1 MPRAFSVVL
10 ADDPVSSGRRLLAG
24 LTRFDLEPIIA
35 HAVSAADAMAL
46 LGIAPCDL
54 LVVGALHPDHLA
66 ERLLERVGHDGAA
79 PPLIVVVPGDTPTNA
94 DEVLQALRGGAWD
107 YLGAEDVTRFAATVE
122 RALDNARRRRGLGED
137 DDEQQ
142 ARRARDQIRLQG
154 MQKMEAVGR
163 LAGGIAH
170 DFNNIVQAIG
180 GYSELLQ
187 ESLAGDDPRRATVDE
202 ILRAG
207 DRAAALTRQLLAFSR
222 QQVMQ
227 PRVLDMNEVVQ
238 TVESLLRRLIGE
250 DVTLV
255 ARLSPELW
263 SVRADPMQLEQV
275 LMNLVVNARDA
286 MPSGGT
292 ITIDTENASLDPS
305 AGTEAFSVTRGPYVR
320 LSVTDT
326 GHGMPADVRA
336 RAFEPFFTTKELSRG
351 TGLGL
356 STVYGIVKQT
366 GGYIW
371 VDSEVG
377 QGTCIRIYLPRDKGA
392 PVRLEARPAA
402 RGEVRRGSET
412 LLVVEDEEGVREL
425 MQAWLES
432 HGYRVLTAGNG
443 VEALEACEAFDGT
456 IDLVVADMV
465 MPAMGGP
472 ALARRLKPLRPGPPG
487 DVHLGLRGRLARRS
501 RRARRADAVPA
512 EAVRAERAGRH
523 GPRRP
528 GPPAR
533 CRRLNRIARAGRTRR
548 IAVAA
553 SRQGATPLKRVE

>member
-24 LTRFDLEPIIA
+24 LTRFDLEPIVA

-46 LGIAPCDL
+46 LGVAPCDL

-66 ERLLERVGHDGAA
+66 ERLLERVGHDAAA
-79 PPLIVVVPGDTPTNA
+79 PPLVVVVPGDTPTNA
-94 DEVLQALRGGAWD
+94 DEVLRALRGGAWD
-107 YLGAEDVTRFAATVE
+107 YVGAEDVTRFAAVVE
-122 RALDNARRRRGLGED
+122 RALDRVTTLRAILPADAGELH
-137 DDEQQ
+137 

-187 ESLAGDDPRRATVDE
+187 ESLSEDDPRRETVDE

-227 PRVLDMNEVVQ
+227 PRVLDLNEVVG

-286 MPSGGT
+286 MPSGGS
-292 ITIDTENASLDPS
+292 ITIETDNASLDPS
-305 AGTEAFSVTRGPYVR
+305 SGTDAFSVTRGPYVR

-326 GHGMPADVRA
+326 GQGMPPDVRA
-336 RAFEPFFTTKELSRG
+336 RAFEPFFTTKELGRG

-371 VDSEVG
+371 IDSELG
-377 QGTCIRIYLPRDKGA
+377 QGTCIRIYLPRDKA
-392 PVRLEARPAA
+392 TPVRLEERPAA
-402 RGEVRRGSET
+402 RTGVTRGSET

-443 VEALEACEAFDGT
+443 VEALHTCEAFEGP

-472 ALARRLKPLRPGPPG
+472 ALARKLKPVRPGLKVMFMSGYADATPG
-487 DVHLGLRGRLARRS
+487 DRDVLDEPTLFLQKPFALSVLVDKVR
-501 RRARRADAVPA
+501 
-512 EAVRAERAGRH
+512 EALDQPRVVR
-523 GPRRP
+523 
-528 GPPAR
+528 
-533 CRRLNRIARAGRTRR
+533 
-548 IAVAA
+548 
-553 SRQGATPLKRVE
+553 

>member
-1 MPRAFSVVL
+1 
-10 ADDPVSSGRRLLAG
+10 
-24 LTRFDLEPIIA
+24 
-35 HAVSAADAMAL
+35 
-46 LGIAPCDL
+46 
-54 LVVGALHPDHLA
+54 
-66 ERLLERVGHDGAA
+66 
-79 PPLIVVVPGDTPTNA
+79 
-94 DEVLQALRGGAWD
+94 
-107 YLGAEDVTRFAATVE
+107 
-122 RALDNARRRRGLGED
+122 
-137 DDEQQ
+137 
-142 ARRARDQIRLQG
+142 
-154 MQKMEAVGR
+154 MEAVGR

-187 ESLAGDDPRRATVDE
+187 ESLSAEDPRRETVDE

-227 PRVLDMNEVVQ
+227 PRVLDLNEVVG

-250 DVTLV
+250 DVTLA

-286 MPSGGT
+286 MPSGGS
-292 ITIDTENASLDPS
+292 ITIETDNASLDPS
-305 AGTEAFSVTRGPYVR
+305 SGTDAFSVTRGPYVC

-326 GHGMPADVRA
+326 GQGMPPDVRA
-336 RAFEPFFTTKELSRG
+336 RAFEPFFTTKELGRG

-371 VDSEVG
+371 IDSEMG
-377 QGTCIRIYLPRDKGA
+377 QGTRIRIYLPRDNAA
-392 PVRLEARPAA
+392 PVRLEQRPAA
-402 RGEVRRGSET
+402 RTGVQRGSET

-443 VEALEACEAFDGT
+443 VEALDACEAFDGP

-472 ALARRLKPLRPGPPG
+472 ALARKLKPLRPGLKVMFMSGYADATPG
-487 DVHLGLRGRLARRS
+487 DRDVLDEPTLFLQKPFALSVLVDKVR
-501 RRARRADAVPA
+501 
-512 EAVRAERAGRH
+512 EALDQ
-523 GPRRP
+523 PR
-528 GPPAR
+528 
-533 CRRLNRIARAGRTRR
+533 
-548 IAVAA
+548 VV
-553 SRQGATPLKRVE
+553 S

>member
-24 LTRFDLEPIIA
+24 LSRFDLEPIVA

-46 LGIAPCDL
+46 LGVAPCDL

-66 ERLLERVGHDGAA
+66 DRLLERVGHDAAA
-79 PPLIVVVPGDTPTNA
+79 PPLVVVVPGDTPTNA
-94 DEVLQALRGGAWD
+94 DEVLLALRGGAWD
-107 YLGAEDVTRFAATVE
+107 YLGADDVTRFAATVE
-122 RALDNARRRRGLGED
+122 RALDRASSRRDGGED
-137 DDEQQ
+137 AGKRQEL
-142 ARRARDQIRLQG
+142 RARDQIRLQG

-187 ESLAGDDPRRATVDE
+187 ESLALEDPRRDTVDE

-227 PRVLDMNEVVQ
+227 PRVLDLNEVVAI
-238 TVESLLRRLIGE
+238 VESLLRRLIGE
-250 DVTLV
+250 DVTLK

-286 MPSGGT
+286 MPTGGT
-292 ITIDTENASLDPS
+292 ITIETENASLDPS

-326 GHGMPADVRA
+326 GHGMAPEVRA
-336 RAFEPFFTTKELSRG
+336 RAFEPFFTTKELGRG

-377 QGTCIRIYLPRDKGA
+377 QGTCIRIYLPRDTA
-392 PVRLEARPAA
+392 TPVRLEQRPPART
-402 RGEVRRGSET
+402 GVRRGSET

-443 VEALEACEAFDGT
+443 VEALETCRAYDGA

-472 ALARRLKPLRPGPPG
+472 ALARKLKPVRPGLRVMFISGYADATPG
-487 DVHLGLRGRLARRS
+487 DRDVLDEPTLFLQKPFALSALVATVR
-501 RRARRADAVPA
+501 
-512 EAVRAERAGRH
+512 EALDR
-523 GPRRP
+523 PR
-528 GPPAR
+528 
-533 CRRLNRIARAGRTRR
+533 
-548 IAVAA
+548 VA
-553 SRQGATPLKRVE
+553 S

>member
-46 LGIAPCDL
+46 LGVAPCDL

-66 ERLLERVGHDGAA
+66 ARLLERVGHDGAA
-79 PPLIVVVPGDTPTNA
+79 PPLVVVVPGDTPSNA
-94 DEVLQALRGGAWD
+94 VEVLDALRRGAWD
-107 YLGAEDVTRFAATVE
+107 YVGAEDVTRFAATVE
-122 RALDNARRRRGLGED
+122 RALDRAVSRRVLVED
-137 DDEQQ
+137 DGEQQ

-187 ESLAGDDPRRATVDE
+187 ESLAPEDPRRDTVHE

-227 PRVLDMNEVVQ
+227 PRVLDLNEVVG

-255 ARLSPELW
+255 ARLSSELW

-292 ITIDTENASLDPS
+292 VTIETENASLDPS

-326 GHGMPADVRA
+326 GQGMTPDVRA
-336 RAFEPFFTTKELSRG
+336 RAFEPFFTTKELGRG

-371 VDSEVG
+371 VDSTVG
-377 QGTCIRIYLPRDKGA
+377 KGTRVRIYLPRDKAA
-392 PVRLEARPAA
+392 PVRLEERPAA
-402 RGEVRRGSET
+402 RTGVRRGSET

-432 HGYRVLTAGNG
+432 HGYHVLTAGNG
-443 VEALEACEAFDGT
+443 VEALDTCQAFAGQ

-472 ALARRLKPLRPGPPG
+472 ALARKLKPVRPGTKVMFMSGYADATPG
-487 DVHLGLRGRLARRS
+487 DRDVLDEPTLFLQKPFALSVLVDKVR
-501 RRARRADAVPA
+501 
-512 EAVRAERAGRH
+512 EALDQPRVAG
-523 GPRRP
+523 
-528 GPPAR
+528 
-533 CRRLNRIARAGRTRR
+533 
-548 IAVAA
+548 
-553 SRQGATPLKRVE
+553 

>member
-10 ADDPVSSGRRLLAG
+10 ADDPVSSGQRLLAS
-24 LTRFDLEPIIA
+24 LAQFDLEPMVA

-46 LGIAPCDL
+46 LGVAPCDL
-54 LVVGALHPDHLA
+54 LVVGAHQPDHLA
-66 ERLLERVGHDGAA
+66 DRLLERVGHDGAA
-79 PPLIVVVPGDTPTNA
+79 PPLVLVVPGPTPTNDA
-94 DEVLQALRGGAWD
+94 EVLRTLRGGAWD
-107 YLGAEDVTRFAATVE
+107 YIGSDDVTRFAATVE
-122 RALDNARRRRGLGED
+122 RVLDHRLSVRLLDDAAESPLRARRE
-137 DDEQQ
+137 
-142 ARRARDQIRLQG
+142 RDQLRLQG

-187 ESLAGDDPRRATVDE
+187 DSLAADDPRRGTVDE

-227 PRVLDMNEVVQ
+227 PRVLDLNEVVA
-238 TVESLLRRLIGE
+238 TVESLLVRLIGE
-250 DVTLV
+250 DVTLT

-286 MPSGGT
+286 MPAGGSVT
-292 ITIDTENASLDPS
+292 IETENTTLDPS
-305 AGTEAFSVTRGPYVR
+305 AGTDAFSVTRGPYVL

-326 GHGMPADVRA
+326 GQGMAPDVRA
-336 RAFEPFFTTKELSRG
+336 RAFEPFFTTKELGRG

-371 VDSEVG
+371 VDSEPG
-377 QGTCIRIYLPRDKGA
+377 RGTRVRIYLPRDAAA
-392 PVRLEARPAA
+392 PVRLVDHRQPAR
-402 RGEVRRGSET
+402 RDVRRGHET
-412 LLVVEDEEGVREL
+412 VMVVEDEDGVREL

-443 VEALEACEAFDGT
+443 VEALQTSADFDGP

-472 ALARRLKPLRPGPPG
+472 ALVRKLKPLRPELKVMFMSGYADATPG
-487 DVHLGLRGRLARRS
+487 DRDVLDEPTMFLQKPFALALLVDKVRE
-501 RRARRADAVPA
+501 ALDAAPA
-512 EAVRAERAGRH
+512 STH
-523 GPRRP
+523 
-528 GPPAR
+528 
-533 CRRLNRIARAGRTRR
+533 
-548 IAVAA
+548 A
-553 SRQGATPLKRVE
+553 S

>member
-24 LTRFDLEPIIA
+24 LSRFDLEPVIA

-46 LGIAPCDL
+46 LGVAPCDL

-66 ERLLERVGHDGAA
+66 DRLLERVGHDGAA
-79 PPLIVVVPGDTPTNA
+79 PPLVVVVPGDTPTNA
-94 DEVLQALRGGAWD
+94 IEVLYALRGGAWD
-107 YLGAEDVTRFAATVE
+107 YVGAEDVTRFAATVE
-122 RALDNARRRRGLGED
+122 RALDHALSRRAILGED
-137 DDEQQ
+137 AGELQ
-142 ARRARDQIRLQG
+142 ARRARDQVRLQG

-180 GYSELLQ
+180 GYSEVLQ
-187 ESLAGDDPRRATVDE
+187 ESLAPDDPRRDTLDE
-202 ILRAG
+202 ILHAG
-207 DRAAALTRQLLAFSR
+207 ERAAALTRQLLAFSR
-222 QQVMQ
+222 QLVMQ
-227 PRVLDMNEVVQ
+227 PRVLDLNEVVV
-238 TVESLLRRLIGE
+238 TIESLLRRVIGE

-255 ARLSPELW
+255 ACLTPELW
-263 SVRADPMQLEQV
+263 SVRADPVQLEQV

-292 ITIDTENASLDPS
+292 ITIETENASLDPS
-305 AGTEAFSVTRGPYVR
+305 SGTDAFSVTRGPYVR

-326 GHGMPADVRA
+326 GQGMPADVRA
-336 RAFEPFFTTKELSRG
+336 RAFEPFFTTKELGRG

-371 VDSEVG
+371 VDSEMG
-377 QGTCIRIYLPRDKGA
+377 QGTCIRIYLPRDMAA
-392 PVRLEARPAA
+392 PQRLEQRPATRSGA
-402 RGEVRRGSET
+402 RRGSET
-412 LLVVEDEEGVREL
+412 VLVVEDEEGVREL

-443 VEALEACEAFDGT
+443 VEALRLSETFAGP

-472 ALARRLKPLRPGPPG
+472 ALVRTLKPLRPGMKVMFMSGYADAIPG
-487 DVHLGLRGRLARRS
+487 DRDLLDEPTMFLQKPFALSALV
-501 RRARRADAVPA
+501 DK
-512 EAVRAERAGRH
+512 VRESLDQ
-523 GPRRP
+523 PR
-528 GPPAR
+528 
-533 CRRLNRIARAGRTRR
+533 
-548 IAVAA
+548 VA
-553 SRQGATPLKRVE
+553 S

>member
-24 LTRFDLEPIIA
+24 LARFDLEPIIA

-46 LGIAPCDL
+46 LGVAPCDL

-66 ERLLERVGHDGAA
+66 DRLLERVGHDGAA
-79 PPLIVVVPGDTPTNA
+79 PPLVVVVPGDTPTN
-94 DEVLQALRGGAWD
+94 DEEVLRALRGGAWD
-107 YLGAEDVTRFAATVE
+107 YVGAEDVTRFAAGGE
-122 RALDNARRRRGLGED
+122 RALDRVTTLRAILPTDAGEL
-137 DDEQQ
+137 Q
-142 ARRARDQIRLQG
+142 ARRTRDQIRLQG

-187 ESLAGDDPRRATVDE
+187 ESLSAEDPRRETVDE

-207 DRAAALTRQLLAFSR
+207 DRAAALTRPLLAFSR

-227 PRVLDMNEVVQ
+227 PRVLDLNEVVG

-250 DVTLV
+250 DVSLA

-286 MPSGGT
+286 MPSGGS
-292 ITIDTENASLDPS
+292 ITIETDNASLDPS
-305 AGTEAFSVTRGPYVR
+305 SGTDAFSVTRGPYVC

-326 GHGMPADVRA
+326 GQGMPPDVRA
-336 RAFEPFFTTKELSRG
+336 RAFEPFFTTKELGRG

-371 VDSEVG
+371 IDSEVG
-377 QGTCIRIYLPRDKGA
+377 QGTCIRIYLPRDKAA
-392 PVRLEARPAA
+392 PVGLEARPAA
-402 RGEVRRGSET
+402 RTGVPHGSET
-412 LLVVEDEEGVREL
+412 PLVVEDEGGVREL
-425 MQAWLES
+425 MQAGVQA
-432 HGYRVLTAGNG
+432 HGHR
-443 VEALEACEAFDGT
+443 
-456 IDLVVADMV
+456 
-465 MPAMGGP
+465 GP
-472 ALARRLKPLRPGPPG
+472 TPR
-487 DVHLGLRGRLARRS
+487 HRGQ
-501 RRARRADAVPA
+501 
-512 EAVRAERAGRH
+512 
-523 GPRRP
+523 GPR
-528 GPPAR
+528 
-533 CRRLNRIARAGRTRR
+533 
-548 IAVAA
+548 
-553 SRQGATPLKRVE
+553 

>member
-1 MPRAFSVVL
+1 MPRPFSVVL
-10 ADDPVSSGRRLLAG
+10 VDDPVSSGRRLLSG
-24 LTRFDLEPIIA
+24 LSPFDLEPLVA
-35 HAVSAADAMAL
+35 HAVSEADAMAL
-46 LGIAPCDL
+46 LGVAPCDL

-66 ERLLERVGHDGAA
+66 DRLLERVGHDGAA
-79 PPLIVVVPGDTPTNA
+79 PPLVVVVPGATPSNA
-94 DEVLQALRGGAWD
+94 PEVLRALRDGAWD
-107 YLGAEDVTRFAATVE
+107 YVGADDVSRFVATVE
-122 RALDNARRRRGLGED
+122 RALDRATNRRDGVTDAGEL
-137 DDEQQ
+137 Q

-187 ESLAGDDPRRATVDE
+187 ESLALDDPRRETVDE

-227 PRVLDMNEVVQ
+227 PRVLDLNGVVG

-263 SVRADPMQLEQV
+263 SVRADPMQLEQI

-292 ITIDTENASLDPS
+292 ITIETENASLDPS

-326 GHGMPADVRA
+326 GTGMTPDVRA
-336 RAFEPFFTTKELSRG
+336 RAFEPFFTTKELGRG

-377 QGTCIRIYLPRDKGA
+377 QGTRIRIYLPRDKGA
-392 PVRLEARPAA
+392 PVRLEERPATRA
-402 RGEVRRGSET
+402 TARRGSET

-432 HGYRVLTAGNG
+432 HGYRVLVAGNG
-443 VEALEACEAFDGT
+443 VEALAACEAYDGQ

-472 ALARRLKPLRPGPPG
+472 ALARKLKPLRPGLRVMFISGYADATPG
-487 DVHLGLRGRLARRS
+487 DRDVLDEPTLFLQKPFALSVLVDKVR
-501 RRARRADAVPA
+501 
-512 EAVRAERAGRH
+512 EALDQ
-523 GPRRP
+523 PRV
-528 GPPAR
+528 
-533 CRRLNRIARAGRTRR
+533 
-548 IAVAA
+548 VA
-553 SRQGATPLKRVE
+553 

>member
-1 MPRAFSVVL
+1 MPGGARLMPRAFSVVL
-10 ADDPVSSGRRLLAG
+10 ADDPASSGRRLLAG
-24 LTRFDLEPIIA
+24 LTRFDLDPVIA
-35 HAVSAADAMAL
+35 HAVSEADAMAL

-54 LVVGALHPDHLA
+54 LVVAALHPDHLA

-79 PPLIVVVPGDTPTNA
+79 PPLVVVVPGETPTNA
-94 DEVLQALRGGAWD
+94 DAVLQALRGGAWD

-122 RALDNARRRRGLGED
+122 RALDRARSRRGLGEAD
-137 DDEQQ
+137 GDQT
-142 ARRARDQIRLQG
+142 ARWARDQIRLQG

-187 ESLAGDDPRRATVDE
+187 ESLAAEDPRRDTVDE

-227 PRVLDMNEVVQ
+227 PRVLDMNEVVR

-255 ARLSPELW
+255 ARLTPELW
-263 SVRADPMQLEQV
+263 SVRADPTQLEQV

-326 GHGMPADVRA
+326 GQGMPPDVRA
-336 RAFEPFFTTKELSRG
+336 RAFEPFFTTKELGRG

-366 GGYIW
+366 GGYVW
-371 VDSEVG
+371 VDSDVG
-377 QGTCIRIYLPRDKGA
+377 KGTCIRIYLPRDKAA
-392 PVRLEARPAA
+392 PVRLEERPAP
-402 RGEVRRGSET
+402 RSQVRRGSET
-412 LLVVEDEEGVREL
+412 LLVVEDEDGVREL

-443 VEALEACEAFDGT
+443 VEALDVCAAFADP

-472 ALARRLKPLRPGPPG
+472 ALARKLKPLRPGLRVMFISGYADATPG
-487 DVHLGLRGRLARRS
+487 DRDVLDEPTLFLQKPFALSVLVDKVR
-501 RRARRADAVPA
+501 
-512 EAVRAERAGRH
+512 EALDQ
-523 GPRRP
+523 PR
-528 GPPAR
+528 
-533 CRRLNRIARAGRTRR
+533 
-548 IAVAA
+548 AVA
-553 SRQGATPLKRVE
+553 

>member
-1 MPRAFSVVL
+1 MSRAFSVVL
-10 ADDPVSSGRRLLAG
+10 ADDPAGSGRRLLTG
-24 LTRFDLEPIIA
+24 LAAYDLEPVVA

-46 LGIAPCDL
+46 LGVAPCDVL
-54 LVVGALHPDHLA
+54 IVSALHADHLA
-66 ERLLERVGHDGAA
+66 DRLLERVGHDAAA
-79 PPLIVVVPGDTPTNA
+79 PPLLVVVPGATPTN
-94 DEVLQALRGGAWD
+94 DPEVLRAIRAGAWD
-107 YLGAEDVTRFAATVE
+107 YVGADDMTRFAASVE
-122 RALDNARRRRGLGED
+122 RALEHTMSRRGVF
-137 DDEQQ
+137 DEAGVLR
-142 ARRARDQIRLQG
+142 ARHERDQIRLQG

-187 ESLAGDDPRRATVDE
+187 ESLDPADPRRDTVDE

-227 PRVLDMNEVVQ
+227 PRVLDLNGVVA
-238 TVESLLRRLIGE
+238 TMESLLRRLIGE
-250 DVTLV
+250 DVSLV
-255 ARLSPELW
+255 ARLSADLW
-263 SVRADPMQLEQV
+263 AVRADPMQLEQV

-286 MPSGGT
+286 MPSGGS
-292 ITIDTENASLDPS
+292 ITIETDNTTLDPS
-305 AGTEAFSVTRGPYVR
+305 AGTDAFSVTRGPYVR

-336 RAFEPFFTTKELSRG
+336 RAFEPFFTTKELGRG

-377 QGTCIRIYLPRDKGA
+377 QGTSVRIYLPRDPA
-392 PVRLEARPAA
+392 VPVRAEERQPA
-402 RGEVRRGSET
+402 RGHARRGSET

-425 MQAWLES
+425 MQTWLET
-432 HGYRVLTAGNG
+432 HGYRVLSAENG
-443 VEALEACEAFDGT
+443 VEALRVCETFDGS

-472 ALARRLKPLRPGPPG
+472 ALVRRLKPERPGLKVMFMSGYADATPG
-487 DVHLGLRGRLARRS
+487 DRDLLDEPTMFLQKPFALSALVDKVREAL
-501 RRARRADAVPA
+501 DAAPA
-512 EAVRAERAGRH
+512 
-523 GPRRP
+523 
-528 GPPAR
+528 
-533 CRRLNRIARAGRTRR
+533 
-548 IAVAA
+548 
-553 SRQGATPLKRVE
+553 PL

>member
-46 LGIAPCDL
+46 LGVAPCDL

-66 ERLLERVGHDGAA
+66 ERLLERVGHDAAA
-79 PPLIVVVPGDTPTNA
+79 PPLVVVVPGDTPTNA
-94 DEVLQALRGGAWD
+94 DDVLRALRGGAWD
-107 YLGAEDVTRFAATVE
+107 YVGAEDVTRFAAVVE
-122 RALDNARRRRGLGED
+122 RALDRVTTLRAILPADAGEL
-137 DDEQQ
+137 Q

-187 ESLAGDDPRRATVDE
+187 ESLSAEDPRRETVDE

-227 PRVLDMNEVVQ
+227 PRVLDLNEVVG

-286 MPSGGT
+286 MPSGGS
-292 ITIDTENASLDPS
+292 ITIETDNASLDP
-305 AGTEAFSVTRGPYVR
+305 VVR
-320 LSVTDT
+320 HRRLQRD
-326 GHGMPADVRA
+326 A
-336 RAFEPFFTTKELSRG
+336 RPLR
-351 TGLGL
+351 
-356 STVYGIVKQT
+356 
-366 GGYIW
+366 
-371 VDSEVG
+371 
-377 QGTCIRIYLPRDKGA
+377 A
-392 PVRLEARPAA
+392 PVGDR
-402 RGEVRRGSET
+402 
-412 LLVVEDEEGVREL
+412 
-425 MQAWLES
+425 
-432 HGYRVLTAGNG
+432 H
-443 VEALEACEAFDGT
+443 
-456 IDLVVADMV
+456 
-465 MPAMGGP
+465 
-472 ALARRLKPLRPGPPG
+472 RPG
-487 DVHLGLRGRLARRS
+487 HAA
-501 RRARRADAVPA
+501 RRARPRLRALLHHQGA
-512 EAVRAERAGRH
+512 
-523 GPRRP
+523 GPRHRP
-528 GPPAR
+528 RAVDGLRHRQAD
-533 CRRLNRIARAGRTRR
+533 RRLHLDRLGSRGRAPASASTCRATRRRRCGWSSGRRRGPASGAAARRCSSSRTRR
-548 IAVAA
+548 A
-553 SRQGATPLKRVE
+553 SAS

>member
-10 ADDPVSSGRRLLAG
+10 ADDPVSSGQRLLAG
-24 LTRFDLEPIIA
+24 LAQFDLEPIVA

-46 LGIAPCDL
+46 LAVAPCDL
-54 LVVGALHPDHLA
+54 LVVGALHPDYLA
-66 ERLLERVGHDGAA
+66 DRLLERVGHDAAA
-79 PPLIVVVPGDTPTNA
+79 PPLVLVVPGATPTNDA
-94 DEVLQALRGGAWD
+94 EVLRALRGGAWD
-107 YLGAEDVTRFAATVE
+107 YLGADDATRFAATVE
-122 RALDNARRRRGLGED
+122 RVLDHRMSARLID
-137 DDEQQ
+137 DVDEGT
-142 ARRARDQIRLQG
+142 RRARRERDQLRLQG

-187 ESLAGDDPRRATVDE
+187 ESLAADDPRRATVNE
-202 ILRAG
+202 ILSAG

-227 PRVLDMNEVVQ
+227 PRVLDLNAVVGNI
-238 TVESLLRRLIGE
+238 ESLLRRLIGE
-250 DVTLV
+250 DVTLT
-255 ARLSPELW
+255 ARLATELW

-286 MPSGGT
+286 MPSGGSVT
-292 ITIDTENASLDPS
+292 IETENASLDPS
-305 AGTEAFSVTRGPYVR
+305 AGTDAFSVTRGPYV
-320 LSVTDT
+320 LLAVTDT
-326 GHGMPADVRA
+326 GQGMPADVRA
-336 RAFEPFFTTKELSRG
+336 RAFEPFFTTKELGRG

-377 QGTCIRIYLPRDKGA
+377 RGTRIRIYLPRDAAA
-392 PVRLEARPAA
+392 PVRLEQRQPAQHDA
-402 RGEVRRGSET
+402 RRGSET
-412 LLVVEDEEGVREL
+412 VLVVEDEDGVREL

-443 VEALEACEAFDGT
+443 VEALRACEDFAGP
-456 IDLVVADMV
+456 IDLVVADIV

-472 ALARRLKPLRPGPPG
+472 ALVRRLKPTRPGLKVMFISGYADGTPG
-487 DVHLGLRGRLARRS
+487 DRDLLDEPTMFLQKPFALSALVDKVREALAQS
-501 RRARRADAVPA
+501 
-512 EAVRAERAGRH
+512 VRPSA
-523 GPRRP
+523 
-528 GPPAR
+528 
-533 CRRLNRIARAGRTRR
+533 
-548 IAVAA
+548 
-553 SRQGATPLKRVE
+553 

>member
-1 MPRAFSVVL
+1 MRAIL
-10 ADDPVSSGRRLLAG
+10 P
-24 LTRFDLEPIIA
+24 
-35 HAVSAADAMAL
+35 ADA
-46 LGIAPCDL
+46 
-54 LVVGALHPDHLA
+54 
-66 ERLLERVGHDGAA
+66 
-79 PPLIVVVPGDTPTNA
+79 
-94 DEVLQALRGGAWD
+94 
-107 YLGAEDVTRFAATVE
+107 
-122 RALDNARRRRGLGED
+122 GEL
-137 DDEQQ
+137 Q

-187 ESLAGDDPRRATVDE
+187 ESLSAEDPRRETVDE

-227 PRVLDMNEVVQ
+227 PRVLDLNEVVG

-286 MPSGGT
+286 MPSGGS
-292 ITIDTENASLDPS
+292 ITIETDNASLDPVVRHRRLQRDARSLRAPVGDRHRPGHAARRARPRLRALLHHQGAGPRHRPRAVDGLRHRQADRRLHLDRLGAWGRAPAS
-305 AGTEAFSVTRGPYVR
+305 ASTCRATRRRRCGWRSGRRRGP
-320 LSVTDT
+320 
-326 GHGMPADVRA
+326 A
-336 RAFEPFFTTKELSRG
+336 
-351 TGLGL
+351 
-356 STVYGIVKQT
+356 ST
-366 GGYIW
+366 
-371 VDSEVG
+371 
-377 QGTCIRIYLPRDKGA
+377 
-392 PVRLEARPAA
+392 
-402 RGEVRRGSET
+402 RGSET

-443 VEALEACEAFDGT
+443 VEALHTCEAFEGP

-472 ALARRLKPLRPGPPG
+472 ALARKLKPLRPGLKVMFMSGYADATPG
-487 DVHLGLRGRLARRS
+487 DRDVLDEPTLFLQKPFALSVLVDKVR
-501 RRARRADAVPA
+501 
-512 EAVRAERAGRH
+512 EALDQPRVVR
-523 GPRRP
+523 
-528 GPPAR
+528 
-533 CRRLNRIARAGRTRR
+533 
-548 IAVAA
+548 
-553 SRQGATPLKRVE
+553 

>member
-24 LTRFDLEPIIA
+24 LTRFDLDPSIA

-46 LGIAPCDL
+46 LGVAPCDL

-79 PPLIVVVPGDTPTNA
+79 PPLVVVVPGPTPTNDDA
-94 DEVLQALRGGAWD
+94 VLQALRGGAWD
-107 YLGAEDVTRFAATVE
+107 YVGAEDQTRFAATVE
-122 RALDNARRRRGLGED
+122 RALDRVMSRRGQHEDTGEL
-137 DDEQQ
+137 Q
-142 ARRARDQIRLQG
+142 ARRTRDQLRLQG

-187 ESLAGDDPRRATVDE
+187 ESLAPGDPRRETVDE

-227 PRVLDMNEVVQ
+227 PRVLDLNGVVQ
-238 TVESLLRRLIGE
+238 TIESLLRRLIGE
-250 DVTLV
+250 DVSLA

-263 SVRADPMQLEQV
+263 SVRADPLQLEQV

-286 MPSGGT
+286 MPTGGT
-292 ITIDTENASLDPS
+292 ITIETENASLDPS
-305 AGTEAFSVTRGPYVR
+305 AGTDAFSVTRGPYVL

-326 GHGMPADVRA
+326 GHGMPAEVRA
-336 RAFEPFFTTKELSRG
+336 RAFEPFFTTKELGRG

-371 VDSEVG
+371 VDSELG
-377 QGTCIRIYLPRDKGA
+377 QGTRIRIYLPRDLSA
-392 PVRLEARPAA
+392 PVRLEERPVQRA
-402 RGEVRRGSET
+402 GVRRGSET

-425 MQAWLES
+425 MEAWLAS
-432 HGYRVLTAGNG
+432 HGYHVLTASNG
-443 VEALEACEAFDGT
+443 VEALRVCEEFAGP

-472 ALARRLKPLRPGPPG
+472 ALVRKLRPVRPDLKVMFISGYADATPG
-487 DVHLGLRGRLARRS
+487 DRDVLDGPTMFLQKPFALA
-501 RRARRADAVPA
+501 ALVDK
-512 EAVRAERAGRH
+512 VRESLDQAK
-523 GPRRP
+523 
-528 GPPAR
+528 
-533 CRRLNRIARAGRTRR
+533 
-548 IAVAA
+548 VA
-553 SRQGATPLKRVE
+553 

>member
-10 ADDPVSSGRRLLAG
+10 ADDPVSSGRSLLAG
-24 LTRFDLEPIIA
+24 LTRYDLEPIVA
-35 HAVSAADAMAL
+35 HAVSAADTMAL
-46 LGIAPCDL
+46 LGVAPCDL

-66 ERLLERVGHDGAA
+66 ERLLERVGHDAAA
-79 PPLIVVVPGDTPTNA
+79 PPLVVVVPGATPTDA
-94 DEVLQALRGGAWD
+94 DAVLQALRGGAWD
-107 YLGAEDVTRFAATVE
+107 YVGADDVARFAAMVE
-122 RALDNARRRRGLGED
+122 RALDRASSRRDGGED
-137 DDEQQ
+137 AGERQ
-142 ARRARDQIRLQG
+142 ARRARDHIRLQG

-180 GYSELLQ
+180 GYSEVLQ
-187 ESLAGDDPRRATVDE
+187 ESLADGDPRRATVDE

-207 DRAAALTRQLLAFSR
+207 DRAASLTRQLLAFSR

-227 PRVLDMNEVVQ
+227 PRVLDLNAVVG

-250 DVTLV
+250 DVTLI
-255 ARLSPELW
+255 ARLSPELGA
-263 SVRADPMQLEQV
+263 VRADPTQLEQI

-292 ITIDTENASLDPS
+292 ITIETGNASLDPS
-305 AGTEAFSVTRGPYVR
+305 AGTDAFSVTRGPYVR
-320 LSVTDT
+320 LTVTDT
-326 GHGMPADVRA
+326 GHGMPPDVRA
-336 RAFEPFFTTKELSRG
+336 RAFEPFFTTKELGRG

-377 QGTCIRIYLPRDKGA
+377 KGTSIRIYLPLDHAA
-392 PVRLEARPAA
+392 PAPLEVRPAA
-402 RGEVRRGSET
+402 RSGASRGSET

-443 VEALEACEAFDGT
+443 VEALETCRTFEGD
-456 IDLVVADMV
+456 IDLVVADMI

-472 ALARRLKPLRPGPPG
+472 ALARKLKPVRPGLRVMFISGYADATPG
-487 DVHLGLRGRLARRS
+487 DRDVLDEPTLFLQKPFALSVLVDTVR
-501 RRARRADAVPA
+501 
-512 EAVRAERAGRH
+512 EALDR
-523 GPRRP
+523 PRV
-528 GPPAR
+528 
-533 CRRLNRIARAGRTRR
+533 
-548 IAVAA
+548 VA
-553 SRQGATPLKRVE
+553 

>member
-10 ADDPVSSGRRLLAG
+10 ADDPASSGRRLLAG
-24 LTRFDLEPIIA
+24 LGRFGLEPTVA
-35 HAVSAADAMAL
+35 HAVSAADTMAL
-46 LGIAPCDL
+46 LGVAPCDL
-54 LVVGALHPDHLA
+54 LLVGAFHPDHLA

-79 PPLIVVVPGDTPTNA
+79 PPLIVVVPGPTPSNDA
-94 DEVLQALRGGAWD
+94 DVLRALRAGAWD
-107 YLGAEDVTRFAATVE
+107 YVGAEDGARFVASVE
-122 RALDNARRRRGLGED
+122 RALDRAISRRGLP
-137 DDEQQ
+137 DEASEVLQ

-187 ESLAGDDPRRATVDE
+187 ESLAADDPRRRTVHE

-207 DRAAALTRQLLAFSR
+207 ERAAALTRQLLAFSR

-227 PRVLDMNEVVQ
+227 PRVLDLNEVVG
-238 TVESLLRRLIGE
+238 TMESLMRRLIGE

-255 ARLSPELW
+255 ARLAGDLW
-263 SVRADPMQLEQV
+263 SVRADPLQLEQV

-286 MPSGGT
+286 MPAGGT
-292 ITIDTENASLDPS
+292 ITIETDNASLDPS
-305 AGTEAFSVTRGPYVR
+305 AGTDAFSVTRGPYVL

-326 GHGMPADVRA
+326 GHGMPPDVRA
-336 RAFEPFFTTKELSRG
+336 RAFEPFFTTKELGRG

-377 QGTCIRIYLPRDKGA
+377 QGTRIRIYLPRDPA
-392 PVRLEARPAA
+392 SPVRVDERPVARPDTA
-402 RGEVRRGSET
+402 RGSET
-412 LLVVEDEEGVREL
+412 VLVVEDEDGVREL

-432 HGYRVLTAGNG
+432 HGYRVLTAANG
-443 VEALEACEAFDGT
+443 VEALQACASFPGT

-472 ALARRLKPLRPGPPG
+472 ALARKLKPVRPDLKVMFISGYADATPG
-487 DVHLGLRGRLARRS
+487 DRELFDEPTIFLQKPFALSALVDKVREALGQP
-501 RRARRADAVPA
+501 V
-512 EAVRAERAGRH
+512 
-523 GPRRP
+523 
-528 GPPAR
+528 
-533 CRRLNRIARAGRTRR
+533 
-548 IAVAA
+548 
-553 SRQGATPLKRVE
+553 K

>member
-1 MPRAFSVVL
+1 MPRPFSVVL

-24 LTRFDLEPIIA
+24 LARFDLEPIVA

-46 LGIAPCDL
+46 LGLAPCDL

-79 PPLIVVVPGDTPTNA
+79 PPLVVVVPGQTPTNA
-94 DEVLQALRGGAWD
+94 DDVLHALRGGAWD
-107 YLGAEDVTRFAATVE
+107 YVGSDDVTRFVATVE
-122 RALDNARRRRGLGED
+122 RALDRARSRRGLDVDDGEL
-137 DDEQQ
+137 Q

-187 ESLAGDDPRRATVDE
+187 ESLGADDPRRHTVDE

-227 PRVLDMNEVVQ
+227 PRVLDLNDVVG

-255 ARLSPELW
+255 ATLSPELW
-263 SVRADPMQLEQV
+263 AVRADPTQLEQV

-286 MPSGGT
+286 MPAGGT
-292 ITIDTENASLDPS
+292 ITIETDNATLDPS
-305 AGTEAFSVTRGPYVR
+305 AGSDAFSVTRGPYVR

-326 GHGMPADVRA
+326 GHGMPPDVRA

-371 VDSEVG
+371 VDSEQG
-377 QGTCIRIYLPRDKGA
+377 QGTSVRIYLPRDMAA
-392 PVRLEARPAA
+392 PTRLEARPTT
-402 RGEVRRGSET
+402 RGEVRRGTET

-443 VEALEACEAFDGT
+443 VEALAVCEAFDGQ

-472 ALARRLKPLRPGPPG
+472 ALARRLKPIRPDLRVMFISGYADANPG
-487 DVHLGLRGRLARRS
+487 DRDVLDEPTLFLQKPFALSALVDTVR
-501 RRARRADAVPA
+501 
-512 EAVRAERAGRH
+512 EAIDR
-523 GPRRP
+523 PRV
-528 GPPAR
+528 
-533 CRRLNRIARAGRTRR
+533 
-548 IAVAA
+548 VA
-553 SRQGATPLKRVE
+553 